1 MANEKMNN
9 AMMLDPE
16 RFKIAKNM
24 SVMPG
29 GPMNNNPMNVTS
41 LNQMPASMDGISR
54 FPYGDSGIQQGPGV
68 FPVPNSGMPGSA
80 SMNMQKQ
87 PPAEAADPM
96 EGARVSQDA
105 TNRGLMANGHMVL
118 GSAPMEFPGNMPGTS
133 GMMLPPANSM
143 NAMTPGST
151 PTKIKKKGKK

>member
-1 MANEKMNN
+1 MDNKKQDK
-9 AMMLDPE
+9 AMMLDPN

-54 FPYGDSGIQQGPGV
+54 FPYGDSGMQLGPGV
-68 FPVPNSGMPGSA
+68 FHVPNSGMPGNS
-80 SMNMQKQ
+80 SMNMQNQ
-87 PPAEAADPM
+87 PPADAADPM

-105 TNRGLMANGHMVL
+105 SNRGLMANGHMVV
-118 GSAPMEFPGNMPGTS
+118 GSAPMEFPGDMPGTS

-143 NAMTPGST
+143 NGMTPGAT

>member
-54 FPYGDSGIQQGPGV
+54 FPYGDSGIQQGSGV
-68 FPVPNSGMPGSA
+68 FPVPNSGTPGNA
-80 SMNMQKQ
+80 SMNMQNQ
-87 PPAEAADPM
+87 PPAEAEDAM

-105 TNRGLMANGHMVL
+105 ANRGLQSNGHMVL
-118 GSAPMEFPGNMPGTS
+118 GSPPMEFPGNMPGTS